1 MGQLRARR
9 QPLQPKPGEAW
20 SSVLT
25 RQRAESNPGKHHI
38 SSPVLCKPANE
49 HMHPHTLA
57 HTCTPAHA
65 CTLTHTAHTE
75 EETIAKVLFTYLFL
89 SVMLMLR
96 NSRSTIT

>member
-1 MGQLRARR
+1 MGQLRARC
-9 QPLQPKPGEAW
+9 QPLQPKLGEAW

-38 SSPVLCKPANE
+38 SSSVLCMPTNE
-49 HMHPHTLA
+49 HMHLH
-57 HTCTPAHA
+57 TPAHA
-65 CTLTHTAHTE
+65 CALTHTAHTE

-89 SVMLMLR
+89 SVMLMLQ